1 MVASS
6 FRHFSSPFDSA
17 QGDNLPIIVMRQSFI
32 AAINQIC
39 SEKNVNPEQVLEAVK
54 QAIATAYRKD
64 FGNKEQEIRVNLEE
78 GKDMPIILLI
88 KEVVDEVENE
98 NFEISTKDAQKI
110 KPDAEEGDEIEIDV
124 TPMEYGRIAAQAAK
138 QVILQKL
145 QEAEK
150 MSLYEMFK
158 DREEEL
164 LTATV
169 TKVEPNWVTLE
180 IEGMT
185 VSLPWRE
192 QIPGEHYYTGKRIR
206 VYLDKVEMTGK
217 GPQLRI
223 SRTHSGLVH
232 KLLELEIPEVRN
244 EDVKIM
250 AIARDAGFRSKVAVH
265 SEDPRIDPI
274 GACVGQKGVRIQSV
288 MEELNGER
296 VDMIQWSPD
305 PIKLISTA
313 LQPAAISAVI
323 IVNDAEHLDEEGRKI
338 KKRAAVFVEEA
349 QRPMAIGKKGQNIRL
364 ATDLTGFELDMYNYE
379 ELPAFKAKLA
389 ELKGEEIEVIEF
401 SYDDEEGEEGEENS
415 EEVAAGAKPKGIAK
429 AEEKEEGKEVE
440 EAKEDGEDGDDA
452 EDSQDAEKGSYEAEA
467 PEEGGDSDSGD
478 DGSAGD
484 DDNGDDDDASGDD
497 NQEEEVEEAKE
508 DEEESEDS
516 QEETEEESDGEL
528 EEATENPEDDGE
540 DEKEEEKKE
549 E

>member
-1 MVASS
+1 MRAS
-6 FRHFSSPFDSA
+6 F
-17 QGDNLPIIVMRQSFI
+17 L

-39 SEKNVNPEQVLEAVK
+39 SEKNVKPEQVLEAVK
-54 QAIATAYRKD
+54 SAIATAYRKD
-64 FGNKEQEIRVNLEE
+64 YGNKEQEIRVDLEE
-78 GKDMPIILLI
+78 GNDMPIILLV
-88 KEVVDEVENE
+88 KEVVTDIENE
-98 NFEISTKDAQKI
+98 NFEISIKDAKKI
-110 KPDAEEGDEIEIDV
+110 KPDSEVGDEIAIDV
-124 TPMEYGRIAAQAAK
+124 TPVGYGRIAAQAAK
-138 QVILQKL
+138 QVILQKI

-150 MSLYEMFK
+150 QSLYEMFK

-185 VSLPWRE
+185 VSLPWKE

-206 VYLDKVEMTGK
+206 VYLDTVEFTGK

-244 EDVKIM
+244 GDVEIR
-250 AIARDAGFRSKVAVH
+250 AIARDPGFRSKVAVA
-265 SEDPRIDPI
+265 SSDARIDPI
-274 GACVGQKGVRIQSV
+274 GACVGQKGVRIQAV

-296 VDMIQWSPD
+296 VDMIEWSDD

-323 IVNDAEHLDEEGRKI
+323 IVNDTEQLDDEGHRI

-364 ATDLTGFELDMYNYE
+364 ATELTGFELDMYNYE

-389 ELKGEEIEVIEF
+389 ELQGKEIEVIELNE
-401 SYDDEEGEEGEENS
+401 DGEVAGKEGE
-415 EEVAAGAKPKGIAK
+415 
-429 AEEKEEGKEVE
+429 EEKEEKKSGEKPKSIKKEKKSSSAPSDPARAGKATADKEEKVEKEVE
-440 EAKEDGEDGDDA
+440 EEKVENEKEGAEEKVEDEKA
-452 EDSQDAEKGSYEAEA
+452 EEDKK
-467 PEEGGDSDSGD
+467 
-478 DGSAGD
+478 
-484 DDNGDDDDASGDD
+484 
-497 NQEEEVEEAKE
+497 EEVKE
-508 DEEESEDS
+508 V
-516 QEETEEESDGEL
+516 
-528 EEATENPEDDGE
+528 
-540 DEKEEEKKE
+540 KEEEKAEKDEKKSASIEATADKEKE
-549 E
+549 EKKEGK

>member
-1 MVASS
+1 MKA
-6 FRHFSSPFDSA
+6 
-17 QGDNLPIIVMRQSFI
+17 SFI
-32 AAINQIC
+32 AAVNQIC
-39 SEKNVNPEQVLEAVK
+39 SEKNVSADQVIEAVK

-64 FGNKEQEIRVNLEE
+64 FGNKEQEIRVDLPE
-78 GKDMPIILLI
+78 GKEHPVILLV
-88 KEVVDEVENE
+88 KEIVDDVENE
-98 NFEISTKDAQKI
+98 NFEISIKDAKKI
-110 KPDAEEGDEIEIDV
+110 KSDAEVGDEIEIDV
-124 TPMEYGRIAAQAAK
+124 TPEGYGRIAAQAAK

-150 MSLYEMFK
+150 MSLFEMFK

-206 VYLDKVEMTGK
+206 VYLDTVEMTGK

-223 SRTHSGLVH
+223 SRTHSGLVK

-244 EDVKIM
+244 GDVEIM
-250 AIARDAGFRSKVAVH
+250 AIARDAGFRSKVAVK
-265 SEDPRIDPI
+265 SKDPRIDPI

-288 MEELNGER
+288 MEEINGER
-296 VDMIQWSPD
+296 VDMIEWSED
-305 PIKLISTA
+305 PIRLISTA

-323 IVNDAEHLDEEGRKI
+323 IVNDKESIDEQGRRV

-364 ATDLTGFELDMYNYE
+364 ATELTGCELDMYNYE

-389 ELKGEEIEVIEF
+389 EIRGGPVAVIEIPK
-401 SYDDEEGEEGEENS
+401 EG
-415 EEVAAGAKPKGIAK
+415 EEVAASEEPKEAVV
-429 AEEKEEGKEVE
+429 APAVE
-440 EAKEDGEDGDDA
+440 EVKPAEAGDA
-452 EDSQDAEKGSYEAEA
+452 ETAA
-467 PEEGGDSDSGD
+467 
-478 DGSAGD
+478 
-484 DDNGDDDDASGDD
+484 
-497 NQEEEVEEAKE
+497 
-508 DEEESEDS
+508 
-516 QEETEEESDGEL
+516 
-528 EEATENPEDDGE
+528 
-540 DEKEEEKKE
+540 
-549 E
+549 